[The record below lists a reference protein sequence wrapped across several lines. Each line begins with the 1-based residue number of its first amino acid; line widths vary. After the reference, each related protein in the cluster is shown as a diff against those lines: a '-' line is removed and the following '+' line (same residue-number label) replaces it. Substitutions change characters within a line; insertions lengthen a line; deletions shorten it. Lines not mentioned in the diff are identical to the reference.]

1 MLSRIEALRHIIR
14 RLDHD
19 SCIISPL
26 GYITR
31 DLFSLTDELRERCFY
46 CMGSMGSV
54 VPLALG
60 VSLARPSGHIF
71 AIEGDGSLLMNLGG
85 LVTLR
90 RYGRGKITLFVFDN
104 RCYESTGGQ
113 PSQPD
118 GFNLEE
124 VCRATGLPTDVATR
138 AHQIEEFLKMRAETS
153 EPAAVLVV
161 KVGLAQPAGRVDEE
175 PGIIADR
182 FSKWLGRTGQTTG
195 S

>member
-1 MLSRIEALRHIIR
+1 MLLRIEALKQIIR
-14 RLDHD
+14 GLDSH
-19 SCIISPL
+19 SCVVSPL

-31 DLFSLTDELRERCFY
+31 DLFSITDDLRERCFY

-60 VSLARPSGHIF
+60 VSLARPSVHVL
-71 AIEGDGSLLMNLGG
+71 AIEGDGSLLMNLGA

-90 RYGRGKITLFVFDN
+90 RYGRGRLSLFVFDN

-118 GFNLEE
+118 GFNIED
-124 VCRATGLPTDVATR
+124 VCSAAGLLTCVATQ
-138 AHQIEEFLKMRAETS
+138 AHHIEEFLQMRKTSS

-161 KVGLAQPAGRVDEE
+161 KVALAPPSGRVDER
-175 PGIIADR
+175 PKVIADR
-182 FSKWLGRTGQTTG
+182 FSDWLRGRGQTLGR
-195 S
+195 